1 MNRQSNVSD
10 DVLTYCERLIARHA
24 VAGLSAPALGQ
35 LLLRARLQRLGPGDR
50 LFQEDSPVDG
60 LHFIVHGDI
69 ELDRPDPEGAR
80 RAVGRRCGPDLY
92 GDLMVVEGGVHACGA
107 VATTRCL
114 IATLPPSIAA
124 PALLQGDALGAGLR
138 RLLCMS
144 MSAGLVEVNGALGQH
159 TPRPLGRRAGQDHG
173 HLRAFGAS

>member
-1 MNRQSNVSD
+1 MNHQINVSD
-10 DVLTYCERLIARHA
+10 DALTYCERLIARHA
-24 VAGLSAPALGQ
+24 VAGLPAPELAA

-60 LHFIVHGDI
+60 LHFVVYGDI
-69 ELDRPDPEGAR
+69 ELDRPDAEGER

-92 GDLMVVEGGVHACGA
+92 GDLMVIEGGLHACGA

-114 IATLPPSIAA
+114 VATLPPSVAA
-124 PALLQGDALGAGLR
+124 PALMRSDALGAGLR

-144 MSAGLVEVNGALGQH
+144 MSAGLAEANGALGKP
-159 TPRPLGRRAGQDHG
+159 TPRPLGRKALQDHG
-173 HLRAFGAS
+173 HLRAVGAS